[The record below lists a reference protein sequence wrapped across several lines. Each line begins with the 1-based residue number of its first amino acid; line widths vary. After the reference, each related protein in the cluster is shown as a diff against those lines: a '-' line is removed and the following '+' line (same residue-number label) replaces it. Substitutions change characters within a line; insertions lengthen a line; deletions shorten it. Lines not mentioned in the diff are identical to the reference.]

1 MDQQT
6 KRTMLAVGL
15 MALVL
20 IVYQMFLVPPMP
32 VEPPPVERAAE
43 PAPRAAAPTAP
54 PVAAPAPPVAP
65 AAPEVAPRSDRP
77 RPPQHVATVEG
88 PLYRAVVSSEGG
100 KLQEMTLHYRGEKPV
115 VLVGETGPTGL
126 MVGPREGAG
135 EVVPMEIDPR
145 AVSLGPEQ
153 RSGALTMTG
162 QVDDLRVRQTMTFS
176 AEHYVI
182 DVDLRVQNTG
192 KNARTVTVAL
202 PWTSRQAWRDAPP
215 KFTGQHPSEIVWQ
228 SGGAVSRTGGS
239 WGSGDLCS
247 VPPLATEGEW
257 IAMGSTW
264 YMAAFIPRE
273 GGFTLG
279 ANAMP
284 GACEPAGKEPVG
296 RATAAVQASPT
307 IAPGQ
312 AWEGRVSMY
321 VGPKEYGRL
330 QALGLQGAIDFGGF
344 PVPRKWGG
352 LPMEW
357 VGVPIL
363 RLMNWVYGLVG
374 NYGIAII
381 ILTVVTKV
389 LFFPLTV
396 KSMRSMKAMQALQP
410 QVNTLRNKY
419 KNDPQRLQRE
429 TLELYRTHKVNPMGG
444 CLPMIAQ
451 IPVFYAL
458 YLALSVSVELQ
469 NASFLCFGRM
479 FGADVWICD
488 LAAQDPTYVLPILM
502 GVTMFI
508 QQKMTPVAGDPRQAR
523 MMLFMPFVF
532 TFMFLSLPSGL
543 VLYWTVS
550 NLLQIAQQWYM
561 DRPRSQRAAREAKDA
576 SRA

>member
-6 KRTMLAVGL
+6 KRTMLAVAL

-20 IVYQMFLVPPMP
+20 ILYQMLFVPAPPM
-32 VEPPPVERAAE
+32 EPPPAERPVERAAE
-43 PAPRAAAPTAP
+43 PPAPAPAAPAAP
-54 PVAAPAPPVAP
+54 APAPPV
-65 AAPEVAPRSDRP
+65 PEVKPRPDRP
-77 RPPQHVATVEG
+77 RPPQRLVTVDT
-88 PLYRAVVSSEGG
+88 PLYRAMVSSEGG
-100 KLQEMTLHYRGEKPV
+100 KLQELTLHYRGEKPL
-115 VLVGETGPTGL
+115 VLVGESAPTGL
-126 MVGPREGAG
+126 VVGPKDGPG
-135 EVVPMEIDPR
+135 EVVPMEIESR
-145 AVSLGPEQ
+145 ALTLGPEQ
-153 RSGALTMTG
+153 HTGTVVLTGRTDDLQVRQALTFAADRYL
-162 QVDDLRVRQTMTFS
+162 VDV
-176 AEHYVI
+176 A
-182 DVDLRVQNTG
+182 LRVQNTG
-192 KNARTVTVAL
+192 TAPHAVTVAL
-202 PWTSRQAWRDAPP
+202 PWMTRQAWREAPQA
-215 KFTGQHPSEIVWQ
+215 FTGQHPTEMVWQ
-228 SGGAVSRTGGS
+228 SGGTVARTGSS
-239 WGSGDLCS
+239 WGGGDLCT
-247 VPPLATEGEW
+247 VPPLAAEGEW
-257 IAMGSTW
+257 IGVGSTW
-264 YMAAFIPRE
+264 YMAALIPRD

-279 ANAMP
+279 ANATP
-284 GACEPAGKEPVG
+284 GACDAAGKDAVG
-296 RATAAVQASPT
+296 RATIAVQASPT

-312 AWEGRVSMY
+312 TWEGRVSMY
-321 VGPKEYGRL
+321 VGPKEYDRL
-330 QALGLQGAIDFGGF
+330 QALGIQGAIDFGGF
-344 PVPRKWGG
+344 PIPRRWGG

-363 RLMNWVYGLVG
+363 KLMNWVYGFVG

-381 ILTVVTKV
+381 ILTVITKV

-410 QVNTLRNKY
+410 QVNSLRNKY

-429 TLELYRTHKVNPMGG
+429 TLDLYRKHKVNPMGG

-469 NASFLCFGRM
+469 NASFLCFGRI

-488 LAAQDPTYVLPILM
+488 LAAHDPTYVLPILM

-508 QQKMTPVAGDPRQAR
+508 QQKMTPIAGDPRQAR
-523 MMLFMPFVF
+523 MMLIMPFVF

-550 NLLQIAQQWYM
+550 NVLQIGQQWYM
-561 DRPRSQRAAREAKDA
+561 DRPRAQRAAREAKDA

>member
-6 KRTMLAVGL
+6 KRTMLAVAL
-15 MALVL
+15 MAVVL
-20 IVYQMFLVPPMP
+20 ILYQMFLVSPMP

-43 PAPRAAAPTAP
+43 QPAPQRA
-54 PVAAPAPPVAP
+54 AP
-65 AAPEVAPRSDRP
+65 AAPVAPPPTTPEVSARPDRP
-77 RPPQHVATVEG
+77 RPPQRVATVET
-88 PLYRAVVSSEGG
+88 PLYRAAVSSEGG
-100 KLQEMTLHYRGEKPV
+100 KLQEMTLHYRGEKPL
-115 VLVGETGPTGL
+115 VLVGETGSTGL
-126 MVGPREGAG
+126 VVAPRDGAG
-135 EVVPMEIDPR
+135 EVVPLEIEGR
-145 AVSLGPEQ
+145 SLVLGPEQ
-153 RSGALTMTG
+153 RTGTLVMTG
-162 QVDDLRVRQTMTFS
+162 QLDDLRLRQAMTFS
-176 AEHYVI
+176 ADQYLI

-192 KNARTVTVAL
+192 TEPRAVTVSL
-202 PWTSRQAWRDAPP
+202 PWMTRQAWREAPQT
-215 KFTGQHPSEIVWQ
+215 FMGQHPSEIVWQ
-228 SGGAVSRTGGS
+228 SGGAVSRTGSS
-239 WGSGDLCS
+239 WGTGDLCS
-247 VPPLATEGEW
+247 VPPLTAEGEW
-257 IAMGSTW
+257 IAAGSTW
-264 YMAAFIPRE
+264 YMAALVPKA

-279 ANAMP
+279 ANATP
-284 GACEPAGKEPVG
+284 GACEAAGKDPVG
-296 RATAAVQASPT
+296 RATIAVQASPT

-312 AWEGRVSMY
+312 TWEGRVSMY
-321 VGPKEYGRL
+321 VGPKEYERL

-344 PVPRKWGG
+344 PIPRRWGG

-363 RLMNWVYGLVG
+363 RLMNWVYGFVG
-374 NYGIAII
+374 NYGIAIV
-381 ILTVVTKV
+381 ILTVITKV

-429 TLELYRTHKVNPMGG
+429 TLDLYRKHKVNPMGG
-444 CLPMIAQ
+444 CLPMVAQ

-469 NASFLCFGRM
+469 NASFLCFGRV

-488 LAAQDPTYVLPILM
+488 LAAHDPTYVLPILM

-508 QQKMTPVAGDPRQAR
+508 QQKMTPIAGDPRQAR
-523 MMLFMPFVF
+523 MMLIMPFVF

-550 NLLQIAQQWYM
+550 NVLQIGQQWYM
-561 DRPRSQRAAREAKDA
+561 DRSRAHGAAREAKDA